1 MKLAQWVDE
10 VKAIG
15 GVPDTCLDTLAAMRA
30 ASTLCWAEIDR
41 KGQSRSDLAQRG
53 IAWTAAFMVSCARH
67 GATDLCT
74 ILVPSDQRQE
84 IFRREAA
91 RNYGVLAKILGEAAG
106 TPRPTGSSPRA
117 RSTESSGC
125 STSRP
130 FRGCRSASAWW
141 WQCRRHQRSDRWCH
155 RNHR

>member
-67 GATDLCT
+67 GAT
-74 ILVPSDQRQE
+74 
-84 IFRREAA
+84 
-91 RNYGVLAKILGEAAG
+91 VLAKILGEAAG
-106 TPRPTGSSPRA
+106 TPRPQLDAALLAAGAHWTVAP
-117 RSTESSGC
+117 SG
-125 STSRP
+125 
-130 FRGCRSASAWW
+130 RGKGVGR
-141 WQCRRHQRSDRWCH
+141 
-155 RNHR
+155 

>member
-1 MKLAQWVDE
+1 MRLADWVDE
-10 VKAIG
+10 VKATG
-15 GVPDTCLDTLAAMRA
+15 GVPEGDPDTLGAMRA

-106 TPRPTGSSPRA
+106 TPRPQLDAALLAAGAHWTVAP
-117 RSTESSGC
+117 SG
-125 STSRP
+125 
-130 FRGCRSASAWW
+130 RGKGVGR
-141 WQCRRHQRSDRWCH
+141 
-155 RNHR
+155 